1 MSSKQIMFSGFSSG
15 GLIVQIICLLVLIG
29 LCIFVFKKYPLQV
42 TIQNIVFAA
51 MFVLLASVM
60 NALSV
65 MIPFF
70 GVPSV
75 KLSFVILVLI
85 VAGSSLSPSWAYL
98 VGLVFDLVGLLIV
111 PTDQPFLG
119 FTLSHVL
126 VTLLP
131 SLWYVKSQSMKPQ
144 VAFRIIYSA
153 LFILGVFAAIYVLQ
167 MQQIQVGQDIVQI
180 TTVMKISIVLFISAA
195 ILILFA
201 ILRYM
206 QKKQKEETAA
216 AFAKWMLIAIIGE
229 VLYSIIL
236 TPLWLDVMYAIP
248 WFVSMFIRV
257 VKACVMIP
265 IDIVVGFSL
274 VNLVHRVSFASK
286 SKSLKEPK

>member
-1 MSSKQIMFSGFSSG
+1 MSSKQIMFSGFSG
-15 GLIVQIICLLVLIG
+15 GDLLVQVICLLVLIG
-29 LCIFVFKKYPLQV
+29 LCLFVFKKYPLQV

-131 SLWYVKSQSMKPQ
+131 SLWYVKSQSMEPKL
-144 VAFRIIYSA
+144 AFRIIYTV
-153 LFILGVFAAIYVLQ
+153 LICLGVGAAVYIFQ
-167 MQQIQVGQDIVQI
+167 MDEIQVGQDVVAI
-180 TTVMKISIVLFISAA
+180 TTVMKLSIVLFISVA
-195 ILILFA
+195 IVVLFVV
-201 ILRYM
+201 LRYM
-206 QKKQKEETAA
+206 QKNQKEDTAA
-216 AFAKWMLIAIIGE
+216 AFAKWMMIAIVGE

-236 TPLWLDVMYAIP
+236 TPLWLDVMYHIP

-274 VNLVHRVSFASK
+274 VKLVHKVSFASK
-286 SKSLKEPK
+286 QK